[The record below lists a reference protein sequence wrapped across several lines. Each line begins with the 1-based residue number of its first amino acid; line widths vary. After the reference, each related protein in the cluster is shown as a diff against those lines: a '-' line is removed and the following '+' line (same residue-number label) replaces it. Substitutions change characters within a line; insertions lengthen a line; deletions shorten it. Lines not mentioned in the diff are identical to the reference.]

1 MTGTEKRLDVWIDGE
16 GVRRSVEVV
25 CTLSGLRVGPRVHL
39 PYDSLF
45 WTSRRAG
52 LLMVFGRERTL
63 ALKGDREELD
73 TVGRLLEGEIAEAS
87 SAARLPDDLTGE
99 GVLWTAG
106 AAVRGRIGGREV
118 GGLRVV
124 VLTRSGLHLVGSQG
138 RHRVAWPPD
147 DVSAIPP
154 EEGRGG
160 LGGLRI
166 GVGEDTASV
175 LYLFPE
181 EVRAA
186 LRAAG
191 SVGEADEPSEEVVG
205 DRGGPDGDAGNSA
218 SRRRTLSGGRVAP
231 RSEEGGRGRAG
242 EAGADRSREGG
253 SLEMFARGEVAPP
266 VRADLPV
273 LQAAA
278 GALPVAAETAA
289 ERLVDAGAERTGL
302 DAAFLETHVLE
313 LGEIALGPLLLRK
326 SAASSARTLKRAV
339 EAMDPAELQED
350 TRVAVGN
357 AAARSMEVYRKE
369 LTRMLEAKRAL
380 AGYEEDEGLDELGE
394 TLRVRM
400 QAPFEK
406 TSPLFRD
413 LEEARRKLL
422 RRLEELE
429 AGPPDAEEAG
439 VRDALEVWKRA
450 LGKVDRGFESAW
462 HGAVGELV
470 EAWEERFLP
479 RLDEVAAMPR
489 RRVPEWVQLVLLA
502 LGTLLVVAALV
513 MLFVW

>member
-16 GVRRSVEVV
+16 GVRRGVEVV
-25 CTLSGLRVGPRVHL
+25 CTLSGLRVGRRIHL

-52 LLMVFGRERTL
+52 LLMVFGRERTV
-63 ALKGDREELD
+63 ALKGEREELD
-73 TVGRLLEGEIAEAS
+73 TVARLLEAEIAEAS
-87 SAARLPDDLTGE
+87 AGARLPDELTGE

-106 AAVRGRIGGREV
+106 AAVHGRIGGREV
-118 GGLRVV
+118 GGLRVL

-138 RHRVAWPPD
+138 RHRLAWPPD
-147 DVSAIPP
+147 EATAVPP
-154 EEGRGG
+154 EEGRSG
-160 LGGLRI
+160 LGGLRVRE
-166 GVGEDTASV
+166 GADTVQV

-181 EVRAA
+181 EIRAA
-186 LRAAG
+186 LKTAG
-191 SVGEADEPSEEVVG
+191 SGEEAGGGSGEDDGRSESA
-205 DRGGPDGDAGNSA
+205 DGDGETSTE
-218 SRRRTLSGGRVAP
+218 SESGRTTLSGGRVAP
-231 RSEEGGRGRAG
+231 RSAGGGGG
-242 EAGADRSREGG
+242 EPGNDG

-266 VRADLPV
+266 VRAELPV

-289 ERLVDAGAERTGL
+289 ERLVDAGAGRTGL
-302 DAAFLETHVLE
+302 DADFLETHVLE

-326 SAASSARTLKRAV
+326 SAASSARTLERAV

-350 TRVAVGN
+350 TRAAVAN
-357 AAARSMEVYRKE
+357 AAGRSMEVYRKK
-369 LTRMLEAKRAL
+369 LTRTLESKRAL
-380 AGYEEDEGLDELGE
+380 AGYEDEEGLDELGD

-406 TSPLFRD
+406 MSPLFRD
-413 LEEARRKLL
+413 LEEARRRLL
-422 RRLEELE
+422 RRLQELE
-429 AGPPDAEEAG
+429 AGPPDAEEAE
-439 VRDALEVWKRA
+439 VREALDVWKRA

-479 RLDEVAAMPR
+479 RLEEVAAMPR

-502 LGTLLVVAALV
+502 VATLLVVAALV